1 MEVEA
6 EEELEVKVGVEVEEG
21 VGVEE
26 RRCELGGCSRH
37 GEDDAVSPICRPK
50 QHTYACIQCNPSA
63 EPFKDHH
70 MWTMIKKMLVLMT
83 LDARRAHCQGSKAN
97 DVR

>member
-1 MEVEA
+1 MWVWRSEDA
-6 EEELEVKVGVEVEEG
+6 NWEG
-21 VGVEE
+21 V
-26 RRCELGGCSRH
+26 H
-37 GEDDAVSPICRPK
+37 GTARTMRFSFCRPK

-83 LDARRAHCQGSKAN
+83 LNARRAHCQGSKAN